1 MNWEA
6 VTALS
11 TLFTGIVF
19 LVTVFV
25 GARQLVQL
33 RKATQLE
40 GTMKIAEQLLDPK
53 YQRGLAFIYH
63 ELPSRMHDEAFRRDW
78 AAGSVLAFDPAKH
91 PEVHVL
97 MLHELIGTYV
107 KEGLVDGGTI
117 YEICGGRL
125 IKSWEGLKPLI
136 VPLREKLSDPTA
148 WENNEYLA
156 ESARRWAE
164 KKK

>member
-11 TLFTGIVF
+11 TLFTGVVF

-40 GTMKIAEQLLDPK
+40 GTMKIADQLLDPK
-53 YQRGLAFIYH
+53 YQRGLSFIFYD
-63 ELPSRMHDEAFRRDW
+63 LPLRLDDEAFRHDW
-78 AAGSVLAFDPAKH
+78 YAGKVLAFDQDKH

-97 MLHELIGTYV
+97 MMHELIGTYV

-117 YEICGGRL
+117 FELCGGRL

-136 VPLREKLSDPTA
+136 VPLRERTGDTEA

-156 ESARRWAE
+156 ESARRWAA
-164 KKK
+164 KK